1 MTYYLQGTYLKKKN
15 GKLHIYVRNNKDSKG
30 RLKSK
35 FYVGRT
41 FIQGR
46 STVKSSGTAN
56 KKQAIKILEQWYER
70 LQFQKDEGIQI
81 HTKSFAECLKEFEKS
96 LDTDISRTG
105 VTIKGIRQKM
115 NMVKNCKGLMKIDIN
130 KVNIESVKNTFLKWR
145 IDSEK
150 NKQKK
155 LRGATLKGD
164 LIAISGFLNWCYKKG
179 LRKTKMEGLSVE
191 LLSKRL
197 RQQRTQRTQF
207 SMEEYQ
213 KLLRVSRERIK
224 KARGTRVTFDRERL
238 HQFCIFMV
246 GTGLRV
252 DEALSL
258 EWEDIRCI
266 DRERVINRQATETV
280 VSAYGKDFL
289 SQLERYYLTIN
300 VGKSKTAP
308 HTAYGTGSAYFA
320 YQNLIKL
327 YTKYPQFNCKVG
339 EGTVF
344 KLHSYR
350 EGLNALLDE
359 ADLKFEKLGDSRLK
373 RDSKSFRHTFIQF
386 MLNKGMSSTAIAK
399 MCGTSTEMIDK
410 FYTSNMALDTMM
422 DTFNKV
428 KGGHLKIVS

>member
-1 MTYYLQGTYLKKKN
+1 MSYYLKGTYIQKKN
-15 GKLHIYVRNNKDSKG
+15 SKLHIYVRNNKDSKG

-41 FIQGR
+41 YIQGK
-46 STVKSSGTAN
+46 STIKSSGTAN
-56 KKQAIKILEQWYER
+56 KKQAVKILEKWFEK

-81 HTKSFAECLKEFEKS
+81 HTKTFAECLKQFEVS
-96 LDTDISRTG
+96 LDDDISRTS
-105 VTIKGIRQKM
+105 VTIKGIRQKVNTM
-115 NMVKNCKGLMKIDIN
+115 KQCKGLMKLDIN
-130 KVNIESVKNTFLKWR
+130 KVSIESVKNTFLKWR
-145 IDSEK
+145 IEREK
-150 NKQKK
+150 LKK
-155 LRGATLKGD
+155 KTLRGATLKGD
-164 LIAISGFLNWCYKKG
+164 LIAISGVLNWCYKRG
-179 LRKTKMEGLSVE
+179 LRKTKMEGLSVD
-191 LLSKRL
+191 LLSARL
-197 RQQRTQRTQF
+197 RHQRTQRTQF

-213 KLLRVSRERIK
+213 KLLRVSKSRINK
-224 KARGTRVTFDRERL
+224 SRGTRVRFDRERL

-246 GTGLRV
+246 GSGLRV

-266 DRERVINRQATETV
+266 DREKVINRQATETV

-327 YTKYPQFNCKVG
+327 YSSYPKFNCKVG
-339 EGTVF
+339 EGTIF
-344 KLHSYR
+344 KLHSFR
-350 EGLNALLDE
+350 MGLNALLDE
-359 ADLKFEKLGDSRLK
+359 ADLKFEKLGDSRVK

-386 MLNKGMSSTAIAK
+386 LLNKGMGSTAIAK

-428 KGGHLKIVS
+428 KGGHLKVVS

>member
-1 MTYYLQGTYLKKKN
+1 MAYFLKGTYLTKKK

-41 FIQGR
+41 YIQGK

-56 KKQAIKILEQWYER
+56 KKQAVKILEKWYDR

-81 HTKSFAECLKEFEKS
+81 HTKTFAECLKQFEKS
-96 LDTDISRTG
+96 LNDDISRTSI
-105 VTIKGIRQKM
+105 TIKGIRQKM
-115 NMVKNCKGLMKIDIN
+115 NMIKQCKGLMKLDIN
-130 KVNIESVKNTFLKWR
+130 KVNVESVKNTFLKWR
-145 IDSEK
+145 IEREKK
-150 NKQKK
+150 NKKT

-164 LIAISGFLNWCYKKG
+164 LVAISGFLNWCYKKE
-179 LRKTKMEGLSVE
+179 LRKTKMEGLTVD

-197 RQQRTQRTQF
+197 RHQRTQRTQF
-207 SMEEYQ
+207 NMDEYQ
-213 KLLRVSRERIK
+213 KLLKVSRARIK
-224 KARGTRVTFDRERL
+224 KGRGTRVKFDRERL
-238 HQFCIFMV
+238 HHFIIFMV

-258 EWEDIRCI
+258 EWEDIRSI
-266 DRERVINRQATETV
+266 DREKVINRQATETT

-289 SQLERYYLTIN
+289 SQLERYYLQIN
-300 VGKSKTAP
+300 VGKSKTVP
-308 HTAYGTGSAYFA
+308 HTEYGTGSAYFA
-320 YQNLIKL
+320 YHNLVKL
-327 YTKYPQFNCKVG
+327 YSSNPQFNCKVG
-339 EGTVF
+339 EGTIF
-344 KLHSYR
+344 KLHSFR
-350 EGLNALLDE
+350 EGLNSLLDE
-359 ADLKFEKLGDSRLK
+359 ADLKFEKLGDSRVK

-410 FYTSNMALDTMM
+410 YYTSNMALDTMM